1 MESLG
6 QYLRGQRSTR
16 GVSLDEVSTRTR
28 IRLRTLEALE
38 QDDYASLPAEVTVKG
53 FLRSY
58 VRCLGLN
65 EQDVMERYQRF
76 AAEYFQVAQDAESVN
91 REVVPDRHHLLQH
104 RLTLAGLGTA
114 GLMIVASAIVLWN
127 PRGTSEHP
135 TAISSPLSSP
145 PPVMVVPRADEPALD
160 QPVVPMPQAPI
171 GTGAV
176 AISSPAPAPVP
187 TPIPPPAEATAVQR
201 LVITASEPSWVHAFI
216 DDAESKE
223 ALMQPGERLEWSAK
237 KHIRLTVG
245 NAGGVSVEFNG
256 EAVPSLGGSGKVRT
270 VVLPKGAVSATP
282 PIPKHVVSAPRVEA
296 PVEPSIQLNP
306 EPPALTSPADSTTV
320 PNQPL

>member
-1 MESLG
+1 
-6 QYLRGQRSTR
+6 
-16 GVSLDEVSTRTR
+16 V
-28 IRLRTLEALE
+28 RTLEALE
-38 QDDYASLPAEVTVKG
+38 RDDYTSLPTEVTVKG

-65 EQDVMERYQRF
+65 EKDVMERYQRF
-76 AAEYFQVAQDAESVN
+76 AAEYFQVPQEADSVN
-91 REVVPDRHHLLQH
+91 RVVVPDRHHLLQH

-114 GLMIVASAIVLWN
+114 GLMIVASAVVLWN
-127 PRGTSEHP
+127 PRATPEHP

-145 PPVMVVPRADEPALD
+145 PPEVVVPRVDEPAVD
-160 QPVVPMPQAPI
+160 QPAVPMPQVPI

-187 TPIPPPAEATAVQR
+187 PPNPQPAEAATVQR

-216 DDAESKE
+216 DDTDARE

-237 KHIRLTVG
+237 KHIRLTDG
-245 NAGGVSVEFNG
+245 TAGGVSVEFNG
-256 EAVPSLGGSGKVRT
+256 ERVSSLGASGKVRT

-282 PIPKHVVSAPRVEA
+282 PIPKQIVSVPRAQA

>member
-38 QDDYASLPAEVTVKG
+38 RDDYTSLPAEVTVKG

-76 AAEYFQVAQDAESVN
+76 AAEYFHVAPEADPVKG
-91 REVVPDRHHLLQH
+91 VVEPDRHHVLQQ
-104 RLTLAGLGTA
+104 RLMLAGLGAA
-114 GLMIVASAIVLWN
+114 GVMIVVSAVVLWSPN
-127 PRGTSEHP
+127 ATPEHP

-145 PPVMVVPRADEPALD
+145 PPVVVVPRADEPALD
-160 QPVVPMPQAPI
+160 QPAVPMPTAPM
-171 GTGAV
+171 GSGAV
-176 AISSPAPAPVP
+176 AISSPALAPV
-187 TPIPPPAEATAVQR
+187 PIPPPAETATVQR
-201 LVITASEPSWVHAFI
+201 VVITASEPSWVHAFI
-216 DDAESKE
+216 DDTEAKE
-223 ALMQPGERLEWSAK
+223 ALMQPGERIEWSVK
-237 KHIRLTVG
+237 KHVRLTVG

-256 EAVPSLGGSGKVRT
+256 EPVPSLGVSGKVRT
-270 VVLPKGAVSATP
+270 VVLPKGAVSAVP
-282 PIPKHVVSAPRVEA
+282 PAPKQIVSVPRVDA
-296 PVEPSIQLNP
+296 PGEPSIQLNP
-306 EPPALTSPADSTTV
+306 DPPALTSPADSTTV
-320 PNQPL
+320 PSQPL

>member
-1 MESLG
+1 
-6 QYLRGQRSTR
+6 
-16 GVSLDEVSTRTR
+16 
-28 IRLRTLEALE
+28 LRTLEALE
-38 QDDYASLPAEVTVKG
+38 RDDYTLLPAEVTVKG

-76 AAEYFQVAQDAESVN
+76 AAEYFQVPQDAESVN
-91 REVVPDRHHLLQH
+91 RVVVPDRHHLLQH
-104 RLTLAGLGTA
+104 RLTLAGLGAA
-114 GLMIVASAIVLWN
+114 GVMIVVSAVVLWS
-127 PRGTSEHP
+127 PRGTPEHP

-145 PPVMVVPRADEPALD
+145 PPVVVVPHVDEPGVN
-160 QPVVPMPQAPI
+160 QPAVPMPQVPI

-176 AISSPAPAPVP
+176 AISSPAPAPE
-187 TPIPPPAEATAVQR
+187 PIPQPAETATVQR

-237 KHIRLTVG
+237 KHVRLTVG

-256 EAVPSLGGSGKVRT
+256 EAVSSLGASGKVRT

-282 PIPKHVVSAPRVEA
+282 PIPKQIVSAPRVGA